1 MKVLN
6 KIVLTISLL
15 VTPFLSDAQLRIN
28 EVMQSILTASISRM
42 TSLTHGWN

>member
-28 EVMQSILTASISRM
+28 EVM
-42 TSLTHGWN
+42 